1 MDLVYAIFVQFR
13 SKNRIMRMKKA
24 KKALNRIK
32 IVLAQKEKSN
42 KWLAQ
47 KLKVNGP
54 TVSQWCTNK
63 AQPSLETFYQIAEA
77 LDVEVRKLF
86 VPTKEIDD

>member
-1 MDLVYAIFVQFR
+1 MLYLCYSI
-13 SKNRIMRMKKA
+13 KKTGLIGMKKA

-42 KWLAQ
+42 KWLAE

-63 AQPSLETFYQIAEA
+63 AQPSLETFYLIAEV
-77 LDVEVRKLF
+77 LDVEVRKLIQ
-86 VPTKEIDD
+86 PTKEIDT